1 VITYYAALSLDGRIA
16 GSDHDLSFLKTL
28 TGAENDY
35 EVFYADVDSL
45 IMGAR
50 TWDFMVAHGSWP
62 YAGKPTWIVTHA
74 DELAQLEGA
83 EPVEAF
89 AGELAELV
97 RLIEARGLKRTW
109 LVGGGD
115 VAGQLLAA
123 DLLDE
128 LILTIAPSL
137 VGRGPALADGEFPL
151 RRFTLTRMERFGDDG
166 VRLHYER
173 SPPPGRTVA
182 TAE

>member
-1 VITYYAALSLDGRIA
+1 MITYYAALSLDGRIA
-16 GSDHDLSFLKTL
+16 GVDHDLAFLKTL

-74 DELAQLEGA
+74 EELAPLEGA
-83 EPVEAF
+83 EPIEAF
-89 AGELAELV
+89 GGDVTELV
-97 RLIEARGLKRTW
+97 KLIGAQGLKWTW

-115 VAGQLLAA
+115 VAGQLLAE

-128 LILTIAPSL
+128 LILTLAPAL
-137 VGRGPALADGEFPL
+137 VGAGPALADGEFPL
-151 RRFTLTRMERFGDDG
+151 RRFELTKLERFGDDG
-166 VRLHYER
+166 VRLHYTR
-173 SPPPGRTVA
+173 GA
-182 TAE
+182 T

>member
-16 GSDHDLSFLKTL
+16 GVDHDLAFLKTL
-28 TGAENDY
+28 TGGENDY
-35 EVFYADVDSL
+35 DVFYADVDSL

-74 DELAQLEGA
+74 KELAELPGA
-83 EPVEAF
+83 EPVESF
-89 AGELAELV
+89 AGEAAELV
-97 RLIEARGLKRTW
+97 RLIDARGLKRTW

-115 VAGQLLAA
+115 VAGQLLAE

-128 LILTIAPSL
+128 LILTLAPAL
-137 VGRGPALADGEFPL
+137 VGRGPALADGDFPL
-151 RRFTLTRMERFGDDG
+151 RRFDLTGLERFGDDG

-173 SPPPGRTVA
+173 ERS
-182 TAE
+182 